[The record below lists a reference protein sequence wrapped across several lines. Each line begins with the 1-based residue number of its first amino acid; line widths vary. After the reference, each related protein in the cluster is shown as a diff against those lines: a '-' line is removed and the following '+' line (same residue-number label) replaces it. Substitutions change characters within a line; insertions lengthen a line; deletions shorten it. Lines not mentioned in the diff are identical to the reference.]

1 MKLVA
6 LVLFTLVGC
15 GGDGSA
21 PVVSNLAVGP
31 LTVPVGPA
39 TAITGSIRFMD
50 SDGDVDQIAA
60 AVTFAGTRTEV
71 GPETIQPSPGDV
83 EVGSV
88 AVGLS
93 LAPPVAG
100 TYELE
105 VWLLD
110 EADNKSNKLTVSVTA
125 Q

>member
-1 MKLVA
+1 MKTLAA
-6 LVLFTLVGC
+6 LVLVLVGC
-15 GGDGSA
+15 GSDGSA
-21 PVVSNLAVGP
+21 PVVTDLVVGP
-31 LTVPVGPA
+31 LTVPVGTA
-39 TAITGSIRFMD
+39 TAITGTIRFTD

-60 AVTFAGTRTEV
+60 AVTFAGARTEV
-71 GPETIQPSPGDV
+71 GPANIQPSPGDV
-83 EVGSV
+83 KEGSV

-93 LAPPVAG
+93 LSPPVAG

-110 EADNKSNKLTVSVTA
+110 ESDNKSNKLTVSVTA

>member
-1 MKLVA
+1 MKLGA

-71 GPETIQPSPGDV
+71 GPATIQPSPGDV

-93 LAPPVAG
+93 LTPPVAG